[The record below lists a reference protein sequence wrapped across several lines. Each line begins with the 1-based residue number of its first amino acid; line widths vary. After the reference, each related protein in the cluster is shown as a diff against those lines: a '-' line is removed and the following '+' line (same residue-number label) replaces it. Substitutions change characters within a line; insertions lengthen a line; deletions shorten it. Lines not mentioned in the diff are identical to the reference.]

1 MVKAEKTKNNYSENN
16 YNLECL
22 KSEPAGPVEP
32 Q

>member
-16 YNLECL
+16 YNLECV
-22 KSEPAGPVEP
+22 KSEPAVHVEP